1 MAYLTTRDYDQLE
14 EAVRDGRRLAI
25 MRQGR
30 EIVVVPTRLVHR
42 SGRETIEARHPTT
55 GDFLS
60 FAVEDV
66 DSIEF
71 IP

>member
-14 EAVRDGRRLAI
+14 AAVRDGRRLAI
-25 MRQGR
+25 LRQGR
-30 EIVVVPTRLVHR
+30 EIVVVPTRLVHQ

-55 GDFLS
+55 GDILS
-60 FAVEDV
+60 FVVEDV
-66 DSIEF
+66 DGIEF